1 MEKVLNMM
9 ETANNIPRP
18 LYLDRILPYIN
29 KSIIKVLTGQRRVG
43 KSFILK
49 SVQSII
55 KDKDPAAN
63 IIDIN
68 IEDFAFAH
76 ISDARSLNEEIT
88 KRMRPDAKN
97 YIFIDE
103 AQEID
108 GFDKVIRSL
117 ILNPMN
123 DVYVT
128 GSNSAMLSSE
138 IASRL
143 AGRSVEIRIH
153 PLSYTEFLKFH
164 DIADS
169 DDALSMYLRY
179 GGMPYL
185 RNLPVMQTWNEYLS
199 GITDALVYR
208 DIVGRHAIRNNDF
221 LQRLMMFLADNTGQ
235 VFTAKRIA
243 DYLKSQHISTSV
255 TSIQTYVDYICEA
268 YITNKVR
275 RWDIKGKRYFEIG
288 EKYYFEDLGIR
299 NAIIGYRP
307 GDIGGILENAVY
319 NKLAADGYDIKT
331 GSIANGREIDFV
343 ADKNGETV
351 YIQVAVN
358 VNDTSTARRE
368 FGNLTEIPDNYSKL
382 LVTLHDSAPNTYNG
396 IRMMSIREFMLSD

>member
-1 MEKVLNMM
+1 MM

-153 PLSYTEFLKFH
+153 PLSYNEFLKFH

-169 DDALSMYLRY
+169 DDAIGMYLRY